1 MVVQRM
7 PGETN
12 GLVANGLSLPTMETF
27 AYPVDAVSKGGREKA
42 ETYEPLWKIADR
54 HRVLKV
60 PEGRGKKKKKKKK
73 KRKKEK
79 EKLFAIWN
87 KRYLPIPLLIPF
99 SFHSR
104 VFSNF
109 AWLIRRLRIA
119 TNREFEFP
127 FRTGKR
133 RREV

>member
-12 GLVANGLSLPTMETF
+12 GMVANGLSLPTMETF

-60 PEGRGKKKKKKKK
+60 PEGRGKKKKKRRKE
-73 KRKKEK
+73 RKKEK
-79 EKLFAIWN
+79 EIFV
-87 KRYLPIPLLIPF
+87 RYLEQTIPTYTTANPVFI
-99 SFHSR
+99 SFACILQFCL
-104 VFSNF
+104 VN
-109 AWLIRRLRIA
+109 
-119 TNREFEFP
+119 
-127 FRTGKR
+127 
-133 RREV
+133 

>member
-1 MVVQRM
+1 M

-60 PEGRGKKKKKKKK
+60 PEGREKKKKE
-73 KRKKEK
+73 RKKEK
-79 EKLFAIWN
+79 KKKGKKERKKKKNCSLSGTN
-87 KRYLPIPLLIPF
+87 DTYLY
-99 SFHSR
+99 HC
-104 VFSNF
+104 
-109 AWLIRRLRIA
+109 
-119 TNREFEFP
+119 
-127 FRTGKR
+127 
-133 RREV
+133 

>member
-12 GLVANGLSLPTMETF
+12 GMVANGLSLPTMETF

-60 PEGRGKKKKKKKK
+60 PEGREKKKRKE
-73 KRKKEK
+73 RKKEK

>member
-1 MVVQRM
+1 
-7 PGETN
+7 
-12 GLVANGLSLPTMETF
+12 METF

-60 PEGRGKKKKKKKK
+60 PEGREKKKKK
-73 KRKKEK
+73 KRGKKEK
-79 EKLFAIWN
+79 EKFFAIWN
-87 KRYLPIPLLIPF
+87 KRFLLPLLILFLF
-99 SFHSR
+99 SL
-104 VFSNF
+104 VPNF

-119 TNREFEFP
+119 TNSFSISNS
-127 FRTGKR
+127 R

>member
-1 MVVQRM
+1 
-7 PGETN
+7 
-12 GLVANGLSLPTMETF
+12 METF

-60 PEGRGKKKKKKKK
+60 PEGREKKKKKKKGGK
-73 KRKKEK
+73 KRKRKI
-79 EKLFAIWN
+79 L
-87 KRYLPIPLLIPF
+87 RYLEQTILPLLILFLF
-99 SFHSR
+99 SL
-104 VFSNF
+104 VPNF

-119 TNREFEFP
+119 TNSFSISNS
-127 FRTGKR
+127 R

>member
-12 GLVANGLSLPTMETF
+12 GMVANGLSLPTMETF

-60 PEGRGKKKKKKKK
+60 PEGREKKKKE
-73 KRKKEK
+73 RKKERK
-79 EKLFAIWN
+79 RKIV
-87 KRYLPIPLLIPF
+87 RYLEQTIPTYTTANPVFISF
-99 SFHSR
+99 SCILQFCL
-104 VFSNF
+104 VN
-109 AWLIRRLRIA
+109 
-119 TNREFEFP
+119 
-127 FRTGKR
+127 
-133 RREV
+133 